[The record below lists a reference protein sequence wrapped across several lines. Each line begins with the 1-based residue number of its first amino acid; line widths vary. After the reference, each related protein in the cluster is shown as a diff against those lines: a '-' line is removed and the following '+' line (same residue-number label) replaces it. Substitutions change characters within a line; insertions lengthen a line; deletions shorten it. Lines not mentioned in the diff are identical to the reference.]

1 MDRLVIVVVT
11 LGPGF
16 LVAGCGANA
25 SATFVKRADGIC
37 GDFYTKAYSLPPP
50 LGLRQLKAYPE
61 KKQALL
67 EGELSGLRALRP
79 PAEQRDRYTGYVAD
93 LGEFDRQ
100 YSLIID
106 DLKSGP
112 SSNLRLSVAKRQG
125 RRLSDLQAT
134 VERDARDLRLAEC
147 AKDPYSATHYANN

>member
-1 MDRLVIVVVT
+1 MDRLVIAVVT
-11 LGPGF
+11 LGPGVV
-16 LVAGCGANA
+16 VAGCGAND
-25 SATFVKRADGIC
+25 SSTFVKRANGIC
-37 GDFYTKAYSLPPP
+37 ADFYTKAYTLPPP

-67 EGELSGLRALRP
+67 DGELSGLRALKP
-79 PAEQRDRYTGYVAD
+79 PVEQRDRYTGYIAD
-93 LGEFDRQ
+93 LGELDRQ
-100 YSLIID
+100 YSSIIG

-112 SSNLRLSVAKRQG
+112 ASNLRLSVAKRLG

-134 VERDARDLRLAEC
+134 VERDARNLRLAEC